1 MLFPRGEYTYV
12 LAIDTSG
19 VSIIFFG
26 KKVEFKAGEY
36 ELVAIMV
43 RRPPKLCL
51 QFQFF
56 NQ

>member
-19 VSIIFFG
+19 VSIG

-43 RRPPKLCL
+43 RRPPKLYL